1 MFYERYCRLCKD
13 RGKAPSTAAVEMGI
27 SKSAVT
33 TWKKLGRTPKID
45 QLKKVADYFD
55 VSLDYLMD
63 ETDDPYDWDAD
74 PDARLATVY
83 GPQWDYLMEK
93 HYGDVSAAWEDWVGF
108 QEDLEKDARDTRYE
122 EDEEAENKNAPVVK
136 NHESNN
142 WAKKA
147 GAIPYDPT
155 KVAPL
160 LGTVRAGLPM
170 YAEENIEDYLP
181 IRQTDGA
188 RYFWL
193 TVRGDSMNAVGI
205 AEGDQLLVREQPEVE
220 NGQLAVVLVN
230 GDEAT
235 VKYLRREGDLV
246 ILTPKS
252 FNPVHQPQV
261 YDLKKIPVRV
271 LGLVVECR
279 KVF

>member
-93 HYGDVSAAWEDWVGF
+93 HHEDVSAAWEDWVGF

-170 YAEENIEDYLP
+170 YAEENIEDYLHP
-181 IRQTDGA
+181 ADRRGEILLAHRPGRQHERRRHRRGRPNPRA
-188 RYFWL
+188 R
-193 TVRGDSMNAVGI
+193 TARSGERPTGRCAGQRRRGYREVLPP
-205 AEGDQLLVREQPEVE
+205 EGDW
-220 NGQLAVVLVN
+220 
-230 GDEAT
+230 
-235 VKYLRREGDLV
+235 
-246 ILTPKS
+246 S
-252 FNPVHQPQV
+252 F
-261 YDLKKIPVRV
+261 
-271 LGLVVECR
+271 
-279 KVF
+279 